1 MLTKQKKSGNVAMLT
16 KAIKIIVGSIAGA
29 VILLAV
35 AALAIYNFRCNDEFF
50 TMSLHNLFMLII
62 SIGVA
67 YFLVQR
73 KIDER
78 RYQDGQ
84 IKVIEKIISDI
95 QKSLSDDILSNDWN
109 DNLIKLREINNKI
122 SVLKRVCSGYNEELM
137 QNVDY
142 IQDNFNELRELY
154 EDIDS
159 KYTRQN
165 EEIPPDQ
172 GQSIKNLSNKII
184 SKSDNLWV
192 DLYTKK

>member
-1 MLTKQKKSGNVAMLT
+1 MLT

-78 RYQDGQ
+78 RYQEGQ

-95 QKSLSDDILSNDWN
+95 QKNLSDDILSNDWN